1 MPKNT
6 VWDLINRNYWGLGTG
21 YWELRTENKNK
32 NTSSSPPSF
41 PSPSSPTCGKPPK
54 RLHLPMMQPH
64 PDSPGIIITCA
75 VITVSDTR
83 IPETD
88 KSGQLI
94 QKLLVNSNHVVG
106 AYAIIKDE
114 PVQIQ
119 AQIEHLGTSAN
130 LDVVIFNG
138 GTGIAPRDTTYDAIE
153 KLLEKTLPGFGEL
166 FRFLS
171 YQEIGSR
178 AIASRAV
185 AGIYQNKLIFSLPGS
200 SNAVR
205 LGMEKL
211 ILPEITHLVTQMRK
225 S

>member
-1 MPKNT
+1 MT
-6 VWDLINRNYWGLGTG
+6 L
-21 YWELRTENKNK
+21 
-32 NTSSSPPSF
+32 
-41 PSPSSPTCGKPPK
+41 
-54 RLHLPMMQPH
+54 QPH
-64 PDSPGIIITCA
+64 PDRQRITVTCA
-75 VITVSDTR
+75 VITISDTR
-83 IPETD
+83 SPETD

-94 QKLLVNSNHVVG
+94 QQLLLGANHRIG
-106 AYAIIKDE
+106 AYKIIKDE

-119 AQIEHLGTSAN
+119 AQIESLAKEPN
-130 LDVVIFNG
+130 LDAILFNG

-185 AGIYQNKLIFSLPGS
+185 AGVYQKKLIFSLPGS
-200 SNAVR
+200 TNAVR

-211 ILPEITHLVTQMRK
+211 ILPEIRHLVGLVRNL
-225 S
+225 